1 MDALALPWPL
11 GHLWCQT
18 QRRLHAGP
26 AARPRLC
33 PILARLQPWPR
44 WPETTARGARALHG
58 QPWADP
64 VQARL
69 GLAPSPDLARPCQPG
84 SGSAP
89 ARPGQICK
97 KIMENTPE
105 TGASPGTFSRL
116 SGKGEK

>member
-44 WPETTARGARALHG
+44 WPETTARGARSLHG
-58 QPWADP
+58 QPWAGP
-64 VQARL
+64 AQARL
-69 GLAPSPDLARPCQPG
+69 GLAPTPDLARPCHTGPG
-84 SGSAP
+84 FVP
-89 ARPGQICK
+89 ARPGRICK
-97 KIMENTPE
+97 KIKKNKRE
-105 TGASPGTFSRL
+105 TGAPPGTFSRL
-116 SGKGEK
+116 SGICEK